1 MRKYVSVL
9 CVMVCLICMLAGC
22 GDTSVMQYN
31 TGGDG
36 GQTDETQ
43 IGDRH
48 SSGDSQEDALSSGE
62 SGDQEQEDM
71 NSAGSPTAAAATE
84 IVDRPDSE
92 YDAISNSLQAWWFKR
107 RDDHTI
113 SGCQEDFDISQ
124 YHAYYVNADASE
136 PVIYLT
142 FDCGYENGYTPQI
155 LDALKAQNV
164 KAIFFVT
171 QHFVEDQPELVKRM
185 KEEGHLVGNHTNH
198 HPSLPSL
205 SIEKQREEITSC
217 AEKMK
222 ELTGYDMDPYVRP
235 PKGEYS
241 ERTLQLLEDMGY
253 CTIFWSMAYLDYEV
267 DNQPSPDYVVQ
278 HFVKYVHPG
287 AVPLLHNV
295 SSANAQALPEL
306 IEAMREA
313 GYRFGSIDEFCH
325 F

>member
-1 MRKYVSVL
+1 
-9 CVMVCLICMLAGC
+9 MLAGC
-22 GDTSVMQYN
+22 GDASVMQYD

-48 SSGDSQEDALSSGE
+48 SSGDSREDALSSGE

-71 NSAGSPTAAAATE
+71 YSAGSPAAATE

-107 RDDHTI
+107 RDDHTM

-124 YHAYYVNADASE
+124 YHAYYVNADATE